1 MALSCSFWRFGCKEN
16 VLNDRFG
23 TIQVDEAWLSRAG
36 VFKILDNKRCICQ
49 NVKKK
54 NDRNE
59 LFGGVESELGSNE

>member
-16 VLNDRFG
+16 ALNDRFG

-54 NDRNE
+54 KK
-59 LFGGVESELGSNE
+59 